1 MGPLPAPLVTF
12 NLEQN
17 TRSAREEPS
26 HNENRPRANTH
37 GDACVNVDPTSA
49 EDTADESID
58 LTNLDTEDEEV
69 LEEDGPTV
77 EE

>member
-1 MGPLPAPLVTF
+1 
-12 NLEQN
+12 
-17 TRSAREEPS
+17 
-26 HNENRPRANTH
+26 
-37 GDACVNVDPTSA
+37 VNVDPTSA